1 MENDAARLAQVSL
14 MTMLLLLLMILLMN
28 ISAAWHQPLSDSVSP
43 VPPCNNIIANTTT

>member
-14 MTMLLLLLMILLMN
+14 MTMLLLTIIMLMN

-43 VPPCNNIIANTTT
+43 VPPCNNIIAKTTT